1 MVLNRQDGVVSADR
15 EQFIPKSRA
24 CKLLLFVVV
33 FELVVDL
40 TIEVCSHLLHPARRR
55 WTLMLVEQP
64 GTLIGLRDY
73 DGEAADKPVMPG
85 KERAARTKPEL
96 TR

>member
-1 MVLNRQDGVVSADR
+1 MALGRQDGGVGADR

-40 TIEVCSHLLHPARRR
+40 TIEVRPIFYMPRGDAGHLRRWYSQALWSVFAVTMARRLSS
-55 WTLMLVEQP
+55 WSCL
-64 GTLIGLRDY
+64 
-73 DGEAADKPVMPG
+73 
-85 KERAARTKPEL
+85 ERSERHVRSL
-96 TR
+96 N